1 MRSKGWYT
9 NPPCYIYIADIH
21 NLTSDLI
28 RLSLPAWFS
37 LFFRSITQRHVAAP
51 GEEMKS
57 LLYHPLR
64 RIHHSMDHDSEEQ
77 KTYSGST
84 KINQPEFTLAFCRKF
99 PYSATLSKIQG
110 PLLNWKISHQEI
122 LAMPSRSENF
132 FGGKKFSTGVSLT
145 WIFSITSQS
154 TNLRK
159 KKKWWSPLGVSYKGL
174 LVHPYLVWLGVALCQ
189 ASANVGVRKSL
200 RYHLGNC
207 NRSRSS
213 IRTTSWCW
221 IWIHVQI
228 YIYI

>member
-1 MRSKGWYT
+1 
-9 NPPCYIYIADIH
+9 
-21 NLTSDLI
+21 
-28 RLSLPAWFS
+28 
-37 LFFRSITQRHVAAP
+37 
-51 GEEMKS
+51 MKS

-159 KKKWWSPLGVSYKGL
+159 KKSDEVHLVSLTKAFLCTLIWFGWVWHCAKLLPTSAFENLCDTTLETVTGLAAQFAQLHGAEYGYTYK
-174 LVHPYLVWLGVALCQ
+174 Y
-189 ASANVGVRKSL
+189 
-200 RYHLGNC
+200 
-207 NRSRSS
+207 
-213 IRTTSWCW
+213 
-221 IWIHVQI
+221 I
-228 YIYI
+228 YIYNYI